1 MIIRIVV
8 DLPDPFGPRKPVTV
22 PGVTSKVSE
31 LTAASRPYRFVRDL
45 TAIIGS
51 PCGTRLRAIGRSRYE
66 HRGRRGIRLPAAF
79 LRGDSPTYGH
89 SGPVIS
95 GASNRA
101 LTDSPSWMRRIASA
115 SAGASEMTF
124 SFGLRLLSGIGPVL

>member
-31 LTAASRPYRFVRDL
+31 LTAAIRPYRFVRDL

-51 PCGTRLRAIGRSRYE
+51 PCGTRLHAIGRSRYE

-79 LRGDSPTYGH
+79 RRGIALPTATPGRSSAGRRTGRGPTRLRGCGGSPR
-89 SGPVIS
+89 PV
-95 GASNRA
+95 RA
-101 LTDSPSWMRRIASA
+101 PAR
-115 SAGASEMTF
+115 
-124 SFGLRLLSGIGPVL
+124 

>member
-31 LTAASRPYRFVRDL
+31 LTAAIRPYRFVRDL

-51 PCGTRLRAIGRSRYE
+51 PCGTRLHAIGRSRYE

-79 LRGDSPTYGH
+79 LRGIALLRPLRAGH
-89 SGPVIS
+89 QRGIEQ
-95 GASNRA
+95 G
-101 LTDSPSWMRRIASA
+101 TDRFAFVDA
-115 SAGASEMTF
+115 AGRP
-124 SFGLRLLSGIGPVL
+124 GH